1 MFGEHDPT
9 QHAGEAEQRWGDTDA
24 YRESQRRAAAYGKS
38 DWRRMRAET
47 EGVEQRLAEALQAG
61 LPPTGGEAMDA
72 AEAHRQTIGRWF
84 YDCPAPMH
92 RALGDMY
99 VDDERFSA
107 HYDGRAPGLAAYVRD
122 AVHANADRLGG

>member
-1 MFGEHDPT
+1 M
-9 QHAGEAEQRWGDTDA
+9 GDTDA
-24 YRESQRRAAAYGKS
+24 YRESQRRAAAYGKA

-107 HYDGRAPGLAAYVRD
+107 HYDGRAPGLAAYLRD